1 MRSAVLQAMSRRR
14 GVGVGSGGGGGGT
27 PGIVAAVLTQQG
39 TPTTGSLRW
48 TGGFLLPPS
57 GDGALA
63 PADHRKL
70 SIWIG
75 GVEQSIHTEALYG
88 QHNTGNAVAIRYDFD
103 YTVTSTSNVALEV
116 RIGTTRATTD
126 RTRRTITKTD
136 ADNARWVLATD
147 PAWLTRTRLTLMN
160 LVPRSLWNATEEAYL
175 GALSD
180 AVLASAITSDS
191 DIGATPYDHGRILAG
206 LYCCTGTLSYLK
218 RAIAAAQQRY
228 DYYMPSGSDWS
239 STHAPAGKRFETP
252 TESQSVFEHTMRIA
266 YLITGC
272 GDYWGPGNFIK
283 QAHSRTR
290 SSLTIYQG
298 DVFRE
303 SYADAGVP
311 TGRAYSGFRFNLRN
325 LRWWTVSQYTGQT
338 FDYDKTDESQP
349 ARATVYATE
358 VPWALTAMDDN
369 RYTSAL
375 GAYRANIRGAF
386 NMTLQ
391 PGLGYTPTP
400 TWQAGDFPL
409 FQLAI
414 STDWLLDIY
423 TNVYADSR
431 IPGWI
436 KTNVD
441 VALANH
447 FPLPSTHR
455 DYSASHV
462 RYGAPYLC
470 YSVPFDVAT
479 MYNSANGGDQ
489 EELAA
494 GRLLAPMWIRSLAF
508 LAQAYPSDVVNGATY
523 ATWRDRFM
531 HPEQAQPSSAASDW
545 TFKEYGEIFQPLDAP
560 HHRINGVTAGPTTI
574 FEPATATGAPT

>member
-1 MRSAVLQAMSRRR
+1 MSMAVLRRR
-14 GVGVGSGGGGGGT
+14 RIVQASPTEGGGSGG
-27 PGIVAAVLTQQG
+27 PISVAAVLTQQG

-88 QHNTGNAVAIRYDFD
+88 QHNTGNAVGIRYDFD
-103 YTVTSTSNVALEV
+103 YTVTSTANVALEV

-147 PAWLTRTRLTLMN
+147 PTWLVRTDLTLMN
-160 LVPRSLWNATEEAYL
+160 LVPRSLWNAREEAFYGTL
-175 GALSD
+175 VD
-180 AVLASAITSDS
+180 AVIATALPDS
-191 DIGATPYDHGRILAG
+191 DLGGARYDHGRILAG
-206 LYCCTGTLSYLK
+206 LYCCTGNVAYVK
-218 RAIAAAQQRY
+218 KAIAAANAHY
-228 DYYMPSGSDWS
+228 DYCYPSGSNWS
-239 STHAPAGKRFETP
+239 SAYAPAGRIIVDPNEVN
-252 TESQSVFEHTMRIA
+252 SIYEHTMRVA

-272 GDYWGPGNFIK
+272 GEYWSIGNHIG

-290 SSLTIYQG
+290 ATLTHYEASVWREGYG
-298 DVFRE
+298 DGDAPGG
-303 SYADAGVP
+303 YAFPGI
-311 TGRAYSGFRFNLRN
+311 RFNMRN
-325 LRWWTVSQYTGQT
+325 FRWWSLGQHTGQT
-338 FDYDKTDESQP
+338 FFYDKSDEEQP
-349 ARATVYATE
+349 ARPSLYASE
-358 VPWALTAMDDN
+358 VPFAITALNTN

-375 GAYRANIRGAF
+375 GAYRANMRGALTM
-386 NMTLQ
+386 NLE
-391 PGLGYTPTP
+391 PGRPGSPTP
-400 TWQAGDFPL
+400 AWQVGDVPL
-409 FQLAI
+409 FQVSIA
-414 STDWLLDIY
+414 TDWKLD
-423 TNVYADSR
+423 TFTRRYADSR
-431 IPGWI
+431 LPGWI

-441 VALANH
+441 IALANH

-470 YSVPFDVAT
+470 YSVPFDLGT
-479 MYNSANGGDQ
+479 MFDSGEFGDQ

-494 GRLLAPMWIRSLAF
+494 GRLLAPMWIRALAF
-508 LAQAYPSDVVNGATY
+508 LAEAYPSDVVNGATY

-531 HPEQAQPSSAASDW
+531 DPEQAHPSSSAADW
-545 TFKEYGEIFQPLDAP
+545 TWKEFGEIFQGLDVMWM
-560 HHRINGVTAGPTTI
+560 RINGVPSGPTTI